1 MNAKMLCDNEGIVDD
16 IECVGAAFESLEG
29 GRDVL
34 GPPNLQGDHIEAQ
47 VPGGRLDL
55 LHVQN
60 ATGVADI
67 AQDRQP
73 AEARDDFAQKLEPLS
88 GSVGHLI

>member
-1 MNAKMLCDNEGIVDD
+1 MNANMLRGNEGIILD
-16 IECVGAAFESLEG
+16 IECVGAAFESIEG
-29 GRDVL
+29 RRDVL

-60 ATGVADI
+60 ATGIADI

-73 AEARDDFAQKLEPLS
+73 AEAGDDFAQKLEPLG
-88 GSVGHLI
+88 GSVGVLI